1 MQLNIHTQSRQ
12 DIVNLAAPIGFLA
25 IWSGGAIFAKVG
37 LQYTD
42 SWSFLFLRS
51 AIALSLLLVIYL
63 KSAHKKIAI
72 TTLKKEKGQLKGII
86 VSGVLLQVFYL
97 TFYFSAINTGLSLGI
112 IILVLGIQPIITSLL
127 SANTVS
133 IKNVILLAIC
143 FSGLV
148 LSTLGYHSVD
158 KINVS
163 GIVLSVLALLSITF
177 GTIAQ
182 AEVKTPPILTLLIQT
197 IFSFLIFSAIIVYQG
212 LSFEVNAYSLLAL
225 VWMGVVVSVGA
236 YLLLM
241 LMLKYSSA
249 DKVSTL
255 FFLLPLLTMIFES
268 LVFDTTLSALTIF
281 GVILVCVSLLIYQKQ
296 KPTEISEL

>member
-1 MQLNIHTQSRQ
+1 MNIHAQSKQ
-12 DIVNLAAPIGFLA
+12 YIVNFAAPIGFLA

-51 AIALSLLLVIYL
+51 AIALSLLLAIYL
-63 KSAHKKIAI
+63 KSTHKKIDI
-72 TTLKKEKGQLKGII
+72 TELKKDQVKDII
-86 VSGVLLQVFYL
+86 FSGLLLQVFYL

-112 IILVLGIQPIITSLL
+112 IILVLGTQPILTSLL

-133 IKNVILLAIC
+133 IKNIILLAVC

-148 LSTLGYHSVD
+148 LSTLGYHNID
-158 KINVS
+158 KIDVS

-182 AEVKTPPILTLLIQT
+182 AKVKTPPILTLLIQT
-197 IFSFLIFSAIIVYQG
+197 TFSFLIFCAVIVYQG
-212 LSFEVNAYSLLAL
+212 LSFEVNSYSLLSL
-225 VWMGVVVSVGA
+225 VWMGAVVSVGA

-255 FFLLPLLTMIFES
+255 FFLLPLLTMILES
-268 LVFDTTLSALTIF
+268 LVFDTTLSAATIV
-281 GVILVCVSLLIYQKQ
+281 GVLLVCASLFIYQKQ
-296 KPTEISEL
+296 KPIENSK

>member
-1 MQLNIHTQSRQ
+1 MNIHVQSKQ
-12 DIVNLAAPIGFLA
+12 DIVNFAAPIGFLA

-51 AIALSLLLVIYL
+51 AIALSLLLAIYL
-63 KSAHKKIAI
+63 KSTHKKIDI
-72 TTLKKEKGQLKGII
+72 TELKKDQIKGII
-86 VSGVLLQVFYL
+86 SSGLLLQVFYL

-112 IILVLGIQPIITSLL
+112 IILVLGTQPILTSLL

-133 IKNVILLAIC
+133 IKNIILLAIC

-182 AEVKTPPILTLLIQT
+182 AKVKTPPILTLLIQT
-197 IFSFLIFSAIIVYQG
+197 TFSFLIFCAVIVYQG
-212 LSFEVNAYSLLAL
+212 LSFEVNSYSLLSL
-225 VWMGVVVSVGA
+225 VWMGAVVSVGA

-255 FFLLPLLTMIFES
+255 FFLLPLLTMILES
-268 LVFDTTLSALTIF
+268 LVFDTTLSAVTIV
-281 GVILVCVSLLIYQKQ
+281 GVLLVCASLFIYQKQ
-296 KPTEISEL
+296 KPIENSK

>member
-1 MQLNIHTQSRQ
+1 MKLNFYNQSKR
-12 DIVNLAAPIGFLA
+12 DIVNFSAPIGFLA

-51 AIALSLLLVIYL
+51 AIALSLLLAIYL

-72 TTLKKEKGQLKGII
+72 TELKKDQLKGII
-86 VSGVLLQVFYL
+86 FSGLLLQVFYL

-133 IKNVILLAIC
+133 VKNLILLAIC

-158 KINVS
+158 KVNAL
-163 GIVLSVLALLSITF
+163 GMMLSVLALLSITF

-182 AEVKTPPILTLLIQT
+182 AKVKTPPILTLLIQT
-197 IFSFLIFSAIIVYQG
+197 IFSFLIFSAVIVYQG
-212 LSFEVNAYSLLAL
+212 LSFEINTYSLLSL
-225 VWMGVVVSVGA
+225 VWMGAVVSVGA

-241 LMLKYSSA
+241 LMLKYSAA

-255 FFLLPLLTMIFES
+255 FFLLPLLTMILES
-268 LVFDTTLSALTIF
+268 LVFDSTLSALTVF
-281 GVILVCVSLLIYQKQ
+281 GAILVCVSLFIYQTQ
-296 KPTEISEL
+296 KSS

>member
-1 MQLNIHTQSRQ
+1 MNIHVQSKQ
-12 DIVNLAAPIGFLA
+12 DIVNFAAPIGFLV

-51 AIALSLLLVIYL
+51 AIALSLLLAIYL
-63 KSAHKKIAI
+63 KSTHKKIDI
-72 TTLKKEKGQLKGII
+72 TELKKDQVKGII
-86 VSGVLLQVFYL
+86 FSGLLLQVFYL

-112 IILVLGIQPIITSLL
+112 IILVLGTQPILTSLL

-133 IKNVILLAIC
+133 IKNIMLLAIC

-182 AEVKTPPILTLLIQT
+182 AKVKTPPILTLLIQT
-197 IFSFLIFSAIIVYQG
+197 TFSFLIFCAVIVYQG
-212 LSFEVNAYSLLAL
+212 LSFEVNSYSLLSL
-225 VWMGVVVSVGA
+225 VWMGAVVSVGA

-255 FFLLPLLTMIFES
+255 FFLLPLLTMILES
-268 LVFDTTLSALTIF
+268 LVFDTTLSAVTIV
-281 GVILVCVSLLIYQKQ
+281 GVLLVCTSLFIYQKQ
-296 KPTEISEL
+296 KPIENSK

>member
-1 MQLNIHTQSRQ
+1 VPLNIHTQSKQ

-25 IWSGGAIFAKVG
+25 IWSGGAIFAKIG

-42 SWSFLFLRS
+42 AWSFLFLRS
-51 AIALSLLLVIYL
+51 AIALSLLLAIYL
-63 KSAHKKIAI
+63 KSTHKEIAI
-72 TTLKKEKGQLKGII
+72 TELKKDKGQLKGII
-86 VSGVLLQVFYL
+86 FSGLLLQVFYL

-133 IKNVILLAIC
+133 VKNVILLAIC

-182 AEVKTPPILTLLIQT
+182 AKVKTPPILTLLIQT
-197 IFSFLIFSAIIVYQG
+197 IFSFLIFSAVIVYQG
-212 LSFEVNAYSLLAL
+212 LSFEVNAYSLLSL
-225 VWMGVVVSVGA
+225 VWMGAVVSVGA

-241 LMLKYSSA
+241 LMLKYSAA

-255 FFLLPLLTMIFES
+255 FFLLPLLTMILES
-268 LVFDTTLSALTIF
+268 LIFDSTLSALTIF
-281 GVILVCVSLLIYQKQ
+281 GVLLVCVSLFIYQKQ
-296 KPTEISEL
+296 KSS

>member
-1 MQLNIHTQSRQ
+1 MPLNIHTQSKQ
-12 DIVNLAAPIGFLA
+12 DIVNLVAPIGFLA

-51 AIALSLLLVIYL
+51 AIALSLLLAIYL
-63 KSAHKKIAI
+63 KSTHKKTAI
-72 TTLKKEKGQLKGII
+72 TEINKDQLKVII
-86 VSGVLLQVFYL
+86 FSGLLLQVFYL
-97 TFYFSAINTGLSLGI
+97 TFYFSAIKTGLSLGI

-133 IKNVILLAIC
+133 VKNVILLAIC

-182 AEVKTPPILTLLIQT
+182 AKVETPPILTLLIQT
-197 IFSFLIFSAIIVYQG
+197 IFSFLIFSAVIVYQG
-212 LSFEVNAYSLLAL
+212 LFFEVTAYSLLSL
-225 VWMGVVVSVGA
+225 VWMGAVVSVGA

-255 FFLLPLLTMIFES
+255 FFLLPLLTMILES
-268 LVFDTTLSALTIF
+268 LIFDTTLSVLTIF
-281 GVILVCVSLLIYQKQ
+281 GVILVCASLFIYQTQ
-296 KPTEISEL
+296 KPTEISKL

>member
-1 MQLNIHTQSRQ
+1 MQLNIHTRSKQ

-51 AIALSLLLVIYL
+51 AIALSLLLAIYL
-63 KSAHKKIAI
+63 KSTHKKIDI
-72 TTLKKEKGQLKGII
+72 TELKKDQVKGVIF
-86 VSGVLLQVFYL
+86 SGLLLQVFYL
-97 TFYFSAINTGLSLGI
+97 TFYFLAINTGLSLGI

-127 SANTVS
+127 SGNTVS
-133 IKNVILLAIC
+133 VKNVILLAIC

-182 AEVKTPPILTLLIQT
+182 AKVKTPLILTLTPLILTLLIQT
-197 IFSFLIFSAIIVYQG
+197 IFSFLIFSAVIVYQG
-212 LSFEVNAYSLLAL
+212 LSFEVNTCSLLSL
-225 VWMGVVVSVGA
+225 VWMGAVVSVGA

-255 FFLLPLLTMIFES
+255 FFLLPLLTMILES
-268 LVFDTTLSALTIF
+268 LIFDTTLSVLTIF
-281 GVILVCVSLLIYQKQ
+281 GVLLVCASLFIYQIQ
-296 KPTEISEL
+296 KSP

>member
-1 MQLNIHTQSRQ
+1 MNLHTQSKQ
-12 DIVNLAAPIGFLA
+12 DIVNFAAPIGFLA

-51 AIALSLLLVIYL
+51 AIALSLLLAIYL
-63 KSAHKKIAI
+63 KSTHKKIDI
-72 TTLKKEKGQLKGII
+72 TELKKDQIKGII
-86 VSGVLLQVFYL
+86 SSGLLLQVFYL

-112 IILVLGIQPIITSLL
+112 IILVLGTQPILTSLL

-133 IKNVILLAIC
+133 IKNIILLAIC

-182 AEVKTPPILTLLIQT
+182 AKVKTPPILTLLIQT
-197 IFSFLIFSAIIVYQG
+197 TFSFLIFCAVIVYQG
-212 LSFEVNAYSLLAL
+212 LSFEVNFYSLLSL
-225 VWMGVVVSVGA
+225 VWMGAVVSVGA

-255 FFLLPLLTMIFES
+255 FFLLPLLTMILES
-268 LVFDTTLSALTIF
+268 LVFDTTLSAVTIV
-281 GVILVCVSLLIYQKQ
+281 GVLLVCASLFIYQKQ
-296 KPTEISEL
+296 KPIENSK

>member
-1 MQLNIHTQSRQ
+1 MKLNFHNQSKQ
-12 DIVNLAAPIGFLA
+12 DIVNFSAPIGFLA

-51 AIALSLLLVIYL
+51 AIALSLLLAIYL
-63 KSAHKKIAI
+63 KSAHKKITI
-72 TTLKKEKGQLKGII
+72 TELKKDQLKGII
-86 VSGVLLQVFYL
+86 FSGLLLQVFYL

-133 IKNVILLAIC
+133 VKNLILLAIC

-148 LSTLGYHSVD
+148 LSTLGYHSID
-158 KINVS
+158 KINAL
-163 GIVLSVLALLSITF
+163 GMMLSVLALLSITF

-182 AEVKTPPILTLLIQT
+182 AKVKTPPILTLLIQT
-197 IFSFLIFSAIIVYQG
+197 IFSFLIFSAVIVYQE
-212 LSFEVNAYSLLAL
+212 LSFEINTYSLLSL
-225 VWMGVVVSVGA
+225 VWMGAVVSVGA

-241 LMLKYSSA
+241 FMLKYSAA

-255 FFLLPLLTMIFES
+255 FFLLPLLTMILES
-268 LVFDTTLSALTIF
+268 LVFDSTLSALTIF
-281 GVILVCVSLLIYQKQ
+281 GAILVCVSLFIYQTQ
-296 KPTEISEL
+296 KSS